1 LTHALCDALLGALGL
16 GDIGRYYPDTDD
28 KFKGVNSL
36 LLLGQVEKML
46 EERNY
51 RVVNTDVTVIAQ
63 EPKLWPFIDVM
74 RENLSKVLKTV
85 GKISTSRRRQ
95 RKRWV

>member
-1 LTHALCDALLGALGL
+1 MTHALCDALLGALGL